1 MLKRTGIAL
10 ATSFALLAAVPA
22 TAAEFPDY
30 PFIHTSGTG
39 FAYVAPDL
47 GEIDFEISLFDAE
60 PEAARRAI
68 EARIAEIRAL
78 AGGAGIAAA
87 DIDIR
92 DVRRDIRKAEPGRA
106 DPGRADPGRAEP
118 GRADPGRAD
127 PPLYDLK
134 CGVHIKVTDLSKWK
148 TLVGALIAMP
158 NLDGFMIGFD
168 SSRREQI
175 EGELTAEALNN
186 ARRRAEAMALG
197 VGRKLGPASAV
208 SSGDLKNVTRA
219 VGLGGAQQQAY
230 RNPVRPDPDRGGLL
244 MIVPMKMA
252 QSVDVLY
259 RMK

>member
-92 DVRRDIRKAEPGRA
+92 DVRRDIRK
-106 DPGRADPGRAEP
+106 AEP

>member
-1 MLKRTGIAL
+1 MLKRTGLAL

-30 PFIHTSGTG
+30 PFIHISGTG

-106 DPGRADPGRAEP
+106 DPGRADP
-118 GRADPGRAD
+118 
-127 PPLYDLK
+127 PLYDLK
-134 CGVHIKVTDLSKWK
+134 CGVHIKVNDLSKWK

-175 EGELTAEALNN
+175 EGELTAEALKN

-208 SSGDLKNVTRA
+208 SRGDLKNVTRA

-230 RNPVRPDPDRGGLL
+230 RNPVRPDPDREGLL

>member
-92 DVRRDIRKAEPGRA
+92 DVRRDIRKA
-106 DPGRADPGRAEP
+106 DP

>member
-1 MLKRTGIAL
+1 MLKRTGLAL
-10 ATSFALLAAVPA
+10 ATSLALLAAVPA

-106 DPGRADPGRAEP
+106 DPGRADP

-230 RNPVRPDPDRGGLL
+230 RNPAARPEAERAKDSP
-244 MIVPMKMA
+244 
-252 QSVDVLY
+252 
-259 RMK
+259 